1 MPDGLQ
7 VKFIY
12 LILNNIL
19 IITFLIL
26 NHLFYSCCLL
36 ILLLL
41 LPGNDSLGMQEQQY
55 MHGEVKV
62 ADSHPVEDC
71 LKPTQPCIELLTSLG
86 TSKSDKY
93 KQLSSMTTYL
103 SIEGPLVVRPPLLV
117 FINHYQVWSSTI

>member
-1 MPDGLQ
+1 MGD
-7 VKFIY
+7 VSS
-12 LILNNIL
+12 
-19 IITFLIL
+19 TA
-26 NHLFYSCCLL
+26 S
-36 ILLLL
+36 
-41 LPGNDSLGMQEQQY
+41 QQY

-93 KQLSSMTTYL
+93 KQLSSMITYL

-117 FINHYQVWSSTI
+117 FINHYAAPFRGAGLHQVRQR